1 MRSFHHGLEAGIATG
16 LKCQPPLVGREVAKE
31 SSRAGFYP
39 AQDRLNVEPFK
50 NRHGEA
56 C

>member
-1 MRSFHHGLEAGIATG
+1 MRSFHYGLEAGIATG

-39 AQDRLNVEPFK
+39 AQVRLNLEPF
-50 NRHGEA
+50 NNPQREA
-56 C
+56 F